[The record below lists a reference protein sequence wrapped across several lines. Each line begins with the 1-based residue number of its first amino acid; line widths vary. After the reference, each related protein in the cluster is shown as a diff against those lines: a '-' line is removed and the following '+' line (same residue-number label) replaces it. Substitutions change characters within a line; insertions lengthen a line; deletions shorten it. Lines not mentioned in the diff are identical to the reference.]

1 MINELKNLLY
11 LLIISFFIFFIGK
24 YYFSDEYKKKSYR
37 TMNVIKKDINK
48 DYLNIKTLKSDTDD
62 IIETIANTSKKKR
75 KFRFW
80 ELLKVN

>member
-1 MINELKNLLY
+1 M
-11 LLIISFFIFFIGK
+11 LIISFFIFFIGK

>member
-48 DYLNIKTLKSDTDD
+48 DYLNIKTLKSDTHD

>member
-1 MINELKNLLY
+1 MIKELKNLLY